1 MNRTEQ
7 LRQREVMRR
16 RIRVVIA
23 QRRLAQE
30 PTPPVEPVAAE
41 GRD

>member
-1 MNRTEQ
+1 M
-7 LRQREVMRR
+7 RQREVMRR

-30 PTPPVEPVAAE
+30 TPQPAEPVAAE
-41 GRD
+41 RRD